1 MLKLLDFHNIYRK
14 VMKIGRWEL
23 GQGFF
28 SFLFFQIYQTIGD
41 YKVYMFNYVQ
51 GVPQNVTVGE

>member
-28 SFLFFQIYQTIGD
+28 TFLFFQIYQTIGD
-41 YKVYMFNYVQ
+41 FKV
-51 GVPQNVTVGE
+51 NVHLCTGCPTKRDSW